1 LAHFGGFFKKLHYS
15 VRFYEMGTHFHK
27 EKEGRWTFAKEH
39 KYVDVLG
46 VASEV
51 TSGSTASSA
60 VTGIAMT
67 GVLVMLDMPFVIMFH
82 HVT

>member
-1 LAHFGGFFKKLHYS
+1 MTRFGGFFKKLHYLKWH
-15 VRFYEMGTHFHK
+15 EMGTHIHK
-27 EKEGRWTFAKEH
+27 EKEGRWTFSNEH
-39 KYVDVLG
+39 KYVDIWG

-51 TSGSTASSA
+51 MSRSTASSA

-67 GVLVMLDMPFVIMFH
+67 GVLVMLDMPFVIGFH